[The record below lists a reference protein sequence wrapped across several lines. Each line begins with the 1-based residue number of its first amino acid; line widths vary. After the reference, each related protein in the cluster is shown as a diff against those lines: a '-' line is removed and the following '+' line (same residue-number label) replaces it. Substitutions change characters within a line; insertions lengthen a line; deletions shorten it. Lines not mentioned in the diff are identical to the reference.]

1 MDKHIMVTGA
11 AGFIG
16 ASLCRRLLAE
26 KRYDKVIGIDNL
38 NDYYDP
44 ALKRSRLQ
52 ELQDPRFVFV
62 QGDIAD
68 AECIGEIMETYH
80 PEVIVNLA
88 AQAGVRYSAEHP
100 EVYMHSNITGFFT
113 ILEAA
118 RKYSVSHLVYAS
130 SSSVYGMRNDPPF
143 SAQDRTDHPESFY
156 AATKAAD
163 ELMAYAY
170 SKTFGIPM
178 TGCRFFTAYGPAG
191 RPDMAYFKFSDI
203 LQRGGTIS
211 LYNYGKCQRDFTY
224 IDDIIDA
231 VARIIEHAPET
242 DANGVPH
249 VLYNVGGGRPVG
261 LEDFTRILFEKLQ
274 KYGVLPKDMVLE
286 DHIERV
292 PMQKGDVEL
301 TCADTRDLEE
311 TFGVVPA
318 VTITEGLDRFACW
331 YASYIRQRQESQYC
345 L

>member
-1 MDKHIMVTGA
+1 MNRHILVTGA

-16 ASLCRRLLAE
+16 AFLCKRLLAE
-26 KRYDKVIGIDNL
+26 GIYDKVIGIDSL

-44 ALKRSRLQ
+44 ALKFSRLQ
-52 ELQDPRFVFV
+52 QLQDPRFVFV

-68 AECIGEIMETYH
+68 AQCVGKIMEEYR

-88 AQAGVRYSAEHP
+88 AQAGIRYSAEHP
-100 EVYMHSNITGFFT
+100 EVYVHANIIGFFT

-118 RKYSVSHLVYAS
+118 RKYAVRHLVYAS

-143 SAQDRTDHPESFY
+143 SVKDRTDHPKSFY

-170 SKTFGIPM
+170 SQTYGIPM
-178 TGCRFFTAYGPAG
+178 TGCRFFTVYGPMG
-191 RPDMAYFKFSDI
+191 RPDMAYFKFSEI
-203 LQRGGTIS
+203 LRRGGTIS

-231 VARIIEHAPET
+231 VMRIIASPPAGDES
-242 DANGVPH
+242 GVPH

-261 LEDFTRILFEKLQ
+261 LEDFTQILCEKLK
-274 KYGVLPKDMVLE
+274 KYGILSEDLVLE

-311 TFGVVPA
+311 NFGIVPA
-318 VTITEGLDRFACW
+318 VMIGEGLDRFAFW
-331 YASYIRQRQESQYC
+331 YASYVRNSSIV
-345 L
+345 